1 MNPFLIVALAPIVA
15 LIWSKVDAT
24 PFRLTSSAKM
34 GLGLIF
40 LGLGFVVMY
49 QADKLAG
56 PNGKVG
62 PQWLASVF
70 LLHTIGE
77 ICLSPIGLSLV
88 NKLAPARLA
97 SLLMAAWFLCTAI
110 ANYFAG
116 TLEELLSHY
125 HINLWLFLIATSI
138 IPGLMLL
145 ALTVPLKKMAHGRL

>member
-1 MNPFLIVALAPIVA
+1 
-15 LIWSKVDAT
+15 
-24 PFRLTSSAKM
+24 
-34 GLGLIF
+34 
-40 LGLGFVVMY
+40 MY

-97 SLLMAAWFLCTAI
+97 SLMMASWFLCTAL
-110 ANYFAG
+110 ANYLAG
-116 TLEELLSHY
+116 ILEHQLETFSAQNHVT
-125 HINLWLFLIATSI
+125 INLWLFLIATSI
-138 IPGLMLL
+138 VPGVILL
-145 ALTVPLKKMAHGRL
+145 ALTGPLKKMSQGRL